1 MPADPFDHLVQEVQR
16 SLRWLARSGWRG
28 FDCSPETLA
37 RLEGWSQGPRAGA
50 VPSPEAKRPTDT
62 RVQTASPA
70 AAAETLARIRED
82 LGDCQRCKLWRQRR
96 HIVFG
101 QGDPR
106 ARLVFVGEG
115 PGFDED
121 RQGEPFV
128 GAAGQLLTKIIQAMG
143 LSRDRVYICNVIKC
157 RPPGNRTP
165 AADEVAACLPFLRRQ
180 LEVIAPECICA
191 LGAVA
196 ARTLLE
202 TDLPISK
209 LRGRFHTY
217 RGMAVMPTFHPAYLL
232 RNPGQKRAVWED
244 AQQIMARLGL
254 PRATRG
260 NA

>member
-1 MPADPFDHLVQEVQR
+1 MSTDSFAHIVEEVQR
-16 SLRWLARSGWRG
+16 SLRWLALAGWKG
-28 FDCSPETLA
+28 FDCRPETLS
-37 RLEGWSQGPRAGA
+37 RLDGWSRPPVASVASTPKVPQPVADQGPA
-50 VPSPEAKRPTDT
+50 PSPVPC
-62 RVQTASPA
+62 
-70 AAAETLARIRED
+70 AETLARIRQD
-82 LGDCQRCKLWRQRR
+82 IGDCQRCKLWRQRR

-143 LSRDRVYICNVIKC
+143 LSREQVYICNIIKC
-157 RPPGNRTP
+157 HPPGNRNP
-165 AADEVAACLPFLRRQ
+165 EADEIAACLPFLKRQ
-180 LEVIAPECICA
+180 LAVIAPDCICA

-209 LRGRFHTY
+209 LRGRFHQVQ
-217 RGMAVMPTFHPAYLL
+217 GIVVMPTFHPAYLL
-232 RNPGQKRAVWED
+232 RNPEQKRAVWED
-244 AQQIMARLGL
+244 IQQIMVRLGL
-254 PRATRG
+254 PRPTRG
-260 NA
+260 Q